1 MGLEANKDSYVNTA
15 LVGAKSGAED
25 GAAFVTPTGLRV
37 AGNPVDRDLG
47 YFNVTA
53 APHAIP
59 ALDPADAN
67 ENIRK
72 ENIAASADF
81 FQSLEEAARDAIVN
95 GGLQGSITAKDELG
109 VLATDSL
116 AGAYGILAGESDF
129 TQRPN
134 EPVKTGHLKI
144 KIPNAAGTPEEKE
157 FKLPFELY
165 VPQSED
171 IIGQDK
177 EFVHRLC
184 VEGTSVRSAAGS

>member
-1 MGLEANKDSYVNTA
+1 M
-15 LVGAKSGAED
+15 
-25 GAAFVTPTGLRV
+25 
-37 AGNPVDRDLG
+37 
-47 YFNVTA
+47 
-53 APHAIP
+53 
-59 ALDPADAN
+59 
-67 ENIRK
+67 
-72 ENIAASADF
+72 
-81 FQSLEEAARDAIVN
+81 
-95 GGLQGSITAKDELG
+95 
-109 VLATDSL
+109 ATDSL

-184 VEGTSVRSAAGS
+184 VEGTLVRSAAHGSAAVTVATTPRTRGDIDNYLSLDECNSINVLVVTMKVKNVKQSDLPSILSSGRSQPFTVIGVSQSRSKALA